1 MRTWITAHRRAG
13 AGALRR
19 LAATPLASLLNI
31 LVIGIA
37 LALPMA
43 FYVLLEN
50 ARGMARDYSPQPELS
65 LFLAPEATA
74 ADVKV
79 LELRLKNHARL
90 AGHRFVPKAQALE
103 QLKSRAGL
111 GDVAAGLPQNPLPDA
126 FIVSAR
132 DSSSAALEALR
143 AEFAAWPKVA
153 EAHVDSDW
161 VRRLDSLIA
170 IGRYAVLM
178 LAAVLAFALVA
189 ITFNTIR
196 LQILTQRDEIEVAK
210 LIGATDGWI
219 QRPFLYYGALAGAAG
234 GITAWLLTAA
244 GLLVFNSQLKPLTAL
259 YGLPLQL
266 AHLNWGDSLY
276 ALVIAAA
283 LGWLGAWLS
292 VRRHLRAQNPR

>member
-1 MRTWITAHRRAG
+1 MRTWAAAHQRAL

-19 LAATPLASLLNI
+19 FAGAPLASLLNVA
-31 LVIGIA
+31 VIGIA

-43 FYVLLEN
+43 FYVLLDN
-50 ARGMARDYSPQPELS
+50 ARNLARDYSPQPELS
-65 LFLAPEATA
+65 LFLAADAGTA
-74 ADVKV
+74 DIQVI
-79 LELRLKNHARL
+79 ELRLKKHAGL
-90 AGHRFVPKAQALE
+90 AGYRFVSKAQALE
-103 QLKSRAGL
+103 QLKSRASL

-126 FIVSAR
+126 FVVTAR
-132 DSSSAALEALR
+132 DGGSAALEALR
-143 AEFAAWPKVA
+143 AEFAGWPKVA

-161 VRRLDSLIA
+161 ARRLDSLIA
-170 IGRYAVLM
+170 LGRYAVLM
-178 LAAVLAFALVA
+178 LAGILAFALVA

-244 GLLVFNSQLKPLTAL
+244 GLLVLNHQLKPLAAL

-266 AHLNWGDSLY
+266 GHLGWGDTVY
-276 ALVIAAA
+276 AMAIAAG
-283 LGWLGAWLS
+283 LGWFGAWLS
-292 VRRHLRAQNPR
+292 VRRHLSQHNPS